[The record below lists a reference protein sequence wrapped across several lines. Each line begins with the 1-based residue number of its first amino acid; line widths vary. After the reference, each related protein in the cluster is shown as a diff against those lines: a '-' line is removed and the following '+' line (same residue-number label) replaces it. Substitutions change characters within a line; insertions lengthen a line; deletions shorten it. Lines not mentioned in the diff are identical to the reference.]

1 MTKPLRLLTLF
12 AGAGGADVGLE
23 AAGLK
28 HVLGVEFDEFAA
40 ASSRAAGFPVVTG
53 DVRDADLY
61 SEGMADVVWSSFPCQ
76 AWSTAG
82 SRKGARD
89 DRNGWPWTTDVLD
102 TVQPTWFLG
111 ENVRGLL
118 MHKGSV
124 KHDKEGRASPD
135 DCPRCYFDLRILP
148 DLRER
153 FAWVDFRV
161 LDAADYGV
169 PQRRRRVIL
178 AAGPRPLQWPEATHS
193 GEALAKAKWVT
204 GEYWEDVGGNVGSD
218 VGELTR
224 SSTGRLR
231 VEYPIK
237 GEGAGRGPSDEVK
250 RHEVDVEDQ
259 PAVTVRVSRPAYY
272 APVSMAEP
280 SAQEARW
287 LASRKQAGLFAA
299 EPTRFSLLP
308 WTTVRQALGIGGV
321 LEQSRNTEN
330 NPRQERPRTTDEPC
344 QAVGTVGNQYLSGEG
359 VRVLGGGH
367 NPNSSDDGVRNLR
380 DLTDE
385 PCTTI
390 AAQNG
395 GGAGNAGPFVVG
407 FQERNSG
414 VRGFQ
419 DRSLDDPSP
428 AVLAGSH
435 RDNGLRLVEGRAA
448 SEPHRLDSPA
458 PTVTTT
464 EVKGT
469 RGDSMSRRLPSGGK
483 SGGVDR
489 ASDALWLA
497 TGRRRLDVEECARL
511 QGFPEDYPFQ
521 GTKTA
526 RYKQVGNAV
535 PPRLAEVLGAA
546 VVLADKVR

>member
-178 AAGPRPLQWPEATHS
+178 AAGPRPIEWPEATHS

-204 GEYWEDVGGNVGSD
+204 GEYWRGVGV
-218 VGELTR
+218 
-224 SSTGRLR
+224 
-231 VEYPIK
+231 
-237 GEGAGRGPSDEVK
+237 GRGGG
-250 RHEVDVEDQ
+250 
-259 PAVTVRVSRPAYY
+259 
-272 APVSMAEP
+272 P

-344 QAVGTVGNQYLSGEG
+344 QAVGTIGNQYLSGEG

>member
-204 GEYWEDVGGNVGSD
+204 GEYWRGVGGLAHTVMMSD
-218 VGELTR
+218 GDRRAGPHAGGGAPSPTWDAGDLPA
-224 SSTGRLR
+224 R
-231 VEYPIK
+231 VVR
-237 GEGAGRGPSDEVK
+237 AGRPPDVWGGGPIG
-250 RHEVDVEDQ
+250 
-259 PAVTVRVSRPAYY
+259 A
-272 APVSMAEP
+272 P
-280 SAQEARW
+280 SAQEQRW
-287 LASRKQAGLFAA
+287 LDSRKQAGLFAA

-308 WTTVRQALGIGGV
+308 WTTVRRALGIGGV